1 MWGGGLMPRKQ
12 RIMVPSLVIRMLLL
26 LAGVSSLLVL
36 GVSDVTAQ
44 ITFGAPT
51 SYDVPS
57 EPRSLASADLNGD
70 GSPDIVVTTPLG
82 VVVLMNKGDGTFT
95 EPPALYAADL
105 RGAGFPS
112 VVAAD
117 LNGDSLPDVAFSGG
131 GGIGV
136 LLNRGDGSL
145 APPTYYASSTGLFQE
160 SLTVGDFYHDG
171 HNHLA
176 LVEVGLF
183 GSSPTMTIFRNQG
196 NGTFAKTQ
204 QFGL

>member
-1 MWGGGLMPRKQ
+1 
-12 RIMVPSLVIRMLLL
+12 
-26 LAGVSSLLVL
+26 
-36 GVSDVTAQ
+36 
-44 ITFGAPT
+44 
-51 SYDVPS
+51 
-57 EPRSLASADLNGD
+57 
-70 GSPDIVVTTPLG
+70 
-82 VVVLMNKGDGTFT
+82 
-95 EPPALYAADL
+95 
-105 RGAGFPS
+105 
-112 VVAAD
+112 
-117 LNGDSLPDVAFSGG
+117 DVAFSGG

-204 QFGL
+204 QFGLTDGAVSVISVDVNKDGFPDLVTANGNTNGVQTVSVLLNNRDGTFAKPVDYPGAGARVVVAADLNNDGYPDLVVTDSGNISFGVLINNGNGTFASPVFTPFFPLGLIASVAASDFD